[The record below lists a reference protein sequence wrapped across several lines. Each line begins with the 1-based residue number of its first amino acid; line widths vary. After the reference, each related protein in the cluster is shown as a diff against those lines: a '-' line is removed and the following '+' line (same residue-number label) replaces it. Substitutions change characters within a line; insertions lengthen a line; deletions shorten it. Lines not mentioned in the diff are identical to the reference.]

1 MNNQNFKLFYLISP
15 LTMLVLVAALLFIS
29 LSSCF
34 VSYDPYNPSAPR
46 TTHPAKLPVI
56 EAAKASCFDNY
67 TYDDYMWYFDAWIYY
82 PRRDYEKIVDVYVEV
97 YDGPYIINWFP
108 LYYDQDKYWTSS
120 WIEGIETS
128 LYCGDYYY
136 NYEVDFI
143 AVDYQGNFD
152 VLTTTPY
159 Y

>member
-1 MNNQNFKLFYLISP
+1 MIIRTPQVKLNLSIFIWIKHGCISSHG
-15 LTMLVLVAALLFIS
+15 VIALKEDEIGQKDIDS
-29 LSSCF
+29 
-34 VSYDPYNPSAPR
+34 
-46 TTHPAKLPVI
+46 VI

-159 Y
+159 YWLCLSLEKI